1 MSRHYRIQLYWLG
14 RAGSVRA
21 MARQIFTFLA
31 EIAPIHP
38 GLARFAFE
46 DGSPGALTP
55 VTSEADVE
63 VALEQRTVHWQT
75 GETPRISYQPRFFV
89 DRKAGA
95 PVSLSITCGIE
106 LTGLETMFAPNRLEL
121 LVRAD
126 VGDER
131 ASRPVLEAV
140 MRSAVSVFRPD
151 FGFAGTESIPSPP
164 LALFSNGTPVVGWM
178 TYLRAAFPPVPR
190 TLPAPA
196 VVYPVK
202 DLGTLIVTHPEL
214 FHEHDEAQRASLAR
228 VRQVL
233 REAGTLVPSTALP
246 RAP

>member
-14 RAGSVRA
+14 RADSVRA
-21 MARQIFTFLA
+21 MARQIATFLA
-31 EIAPIHP
+31 EVAPIHP
-38 GLARFAFE
+38 GLARFVFE
-46 DGSPGALTP
+46 DARASKLTP
-55 VTSEADVE
+55 VTSEDDCEA
-63 VALEQRTVHWQT
+63 ALVQRTVHWQT
-75 GETPRISYQPRFFV
+75 GAIERISYQPRFFV

-106 LTGLETMFAPNRLEL
+106 LVGLETMFVPNRVEL

-140 MRSAVSVFRPD
+140 MRSAIAVFRPD

-196 VVYPVK
+196 VVYPVNEF
-202 DLGTLIVTHPEL
+202 GTLIVAHPEL
-214 FHEHDEAQRASLAR
+214 FHEHDEAQRASMER

-233 REAGTLVPSTALP
+233 SEASVLVPSTSLP
-246 RAP
+246 KTP